1 MKEMGDANK
10 ITGYGEHRELY
21 RISTDEILYFEAVGE
36 KVFAYTEQEIYEI
49 KNRLYQIE
57 EKVNSY
63 DFTRASKSM
72 LVNTDRISS
81 IASISGS
88 RGKIMMDNG
97 EAVIASRMYYKPLLS
112 SMKWKKISWFFLCFF
127 LTKNML

>member
-1 MKEMGDANK
+1 MGDANK

-49 KNRLYQIE
+49 KKRLYQIE
-57 EKVNSY
+57 ETAGRF
-63 DFTRASKSM
+63 DFIRASKSL
-72 LVNTDRISS
+72 LVNANRISS
-81 IASISGS
+81 MASMAGS

-112 SMKWKKISWFFLCFF
+112 SMKWKKIS
-127 LTKNML
+127 

>member
-1 MKEMGDANK
+1 MGDANK

-49 KNRLYQIE
+49 K
-57 EKVNSY
+57 KVNAY

-112 SMKWKKISWFFLCFF
+112 SMKWKKIS
-127 LTKNML
+127 

>member
-57 EKVNSY
+57 EKVNAY

-81 IASISGS
+81 IWGS

-112 SMKWKKISWFFLCFF
+112 SMKWKKIS
-127 LTKNML
+127 

>member
-57 EKVNSY
+57 EKVNAY

-112 SMKWKKISWFFLCFF
+112 SMTWLAMER
-127 LTKNML
+127 LRYPR

>member
-1 MKEMGDANK
+1 MGDANK

-57 EKVNSY
+57 EKVNAY

-112 SMKWKKISWFFLCFF
+112 SMKWKKITESQRRRLI
-127 LTKNML
+127 

>member
-1 MKEMGDANK
+1 MGDANK

-88 RGKIMMDNG
+88 RGTM
-97 EAVIASRMYYKPLLS
+97 VRPLLRAACTTNH
-112 SMKWKKISWFFLCFF
+112 CFHP
-127 LTKNML
+127 

>member
-112 SMKWKKISWFFLCFF
+112 SMKWKKISYFFCVFF
-127 LTKNML
+127 

>member
-112 SMKWKKISWFFLCFF
+112 SCLLYTSPSPRDA
-127 LTKNML
+127 

>member
-1 MKEMGDANK
+1 MGDANK

-112 SMKWKKISWFFLCFF
+112 SMKLEENQLIFCVF
-127 LTKNML
+127 

>member
-10 ITGYGEHRELY
+10 ITGYGEHKELY

-57 EKVNSY
+57 EEVNAY

-112 SMKWKKISWFFLCFF
+112 SMKWKKIS
-127 LTKNML
+127 